1 MPYVP
6 CVPLAE
12 KFKVNMNNF
21 FQHPHPMWKPQ
32 PKHKPFL
39 LLISIIVILLVANAW
54 QSPKSLREQSGS
66 SGGSSPSFFSEN
78 AIMQDE
84 AYDADYGAE
93 KRLAAPQ
100 VSTDIFPPPFEPTAG
115 ETAADVDQKIIK
127 TGSLELMVNDVS
139 QTATKISSLATGTGG
154 FVQDSSVSQTENG
167 SRYGGITIRVPVEHF
182 EQTFQT
188 IKSYANLV
196 KNESQNGQDITEQY
210 TDLEAQLRNN
220 KAQEQRYLDILASAK
235 TVEEILSV
243 ERELTQTRQMIEQL
257 QGRMQY
263 LENQTSF
270 STISIFLSEET
281 FLKIPTES
289 FRPWQAVKEA
299 AQALV
304 LLGQQLITKSIW
316 FVIVGGGILLP
327 LALII
332 WVIVLI
338 VKKRRK

>member
-1 MPYVP
+1 
-6 CVPLAE
+6 
-12 KFKVNMNNF
+12 
-21 FQHPHPMWKPQ
+21 MWKPQ
-32 PKHKPFL
+32 AKHKPFL
-39 LLISIIVILLVANAW
+39 ILISIIVILLLANAW
-54 QSPKSLREQSGS
+54 QSPKSLSEKSEFSGDS
-66 SGGSSPSFFSEN
+66 SVSFSSKNFVAE
-78 AIMQDE
+78 DE
-84 AYDADYGAE
+84 AYDASAE

-100 VSTDIFPPPFEPTAG
+100 GNTSPFPPPFEPTAG
-115 ETAADVDQKIIK
+115 ETAAEVDQKIIK

-210 TDLEAQLRNN
+210 TDLEAQLRNS